1 MRILRKL
8 FLHRQ
13 EWVDQF
19 GVPFAF
25 GRVNCHPMFF
35 SFGESYVWCSH
46 KDKEKHSNVDSQQN
60 VVMDIDSELSD
71 NNNHHSNN
79 TNSQQN
85 VVMDIDSELS
95 DNHNHHSN
103 NTNSQ
108 QNVIM
113 DIDGEESEDNH
124 NENVAE
130 QNGNNQK
137 ETGCWKLK
145 AHPNQMYFWMFTDL
159 KTRPCRVNL
168 YRARA
173 LKQFISKPL
182 HVRQRECQ
190 QKVIKKCPGWKIATY
205 QAIIELSELSC
216 TKKKRAL
223 LKYYGQNGVRKAP
236 KKQTLTPGTVSSA
249 NLFIGKRR
257 QRMHQAI
264 IRGEA
269 NYEHFP
275 VQARKDT
282 VHRKLTTFCYK
293 IDINFSTIQQIN
305 EILGEMKKCHAKVV
319 HTLESIR
326 GQKGRF

>member
-1 MRILRKL
+1 M
-8 FLHRQ
+8 HRQ

-35 SFGESYVWCSH
+35 SFGESNVWCVD
-46 KDKEKHSNVDSQQN
+46 KDKKKDNNVDSQQN
-60 VVMDIDSELSD
+60 IIMDIDSEF
-71 NNNHHSNN
+71 
-79 TNSQQN
+79 
-85 VVMDIDSELS
+85 S

-113 DIDGEESEDNH
+113 DIDSEES
-124 NENVAE
+124 ENVAE
-130 QNGNNQK
+130 QNDNNQK

-182 HVRQRECQ
+182 HVRQSECQ

-216 TKKKRAL
+216 AKKKRAL

-282 VHRKLTTFCYK
+282 VHRKLTTFC
-293 IDINFSTIQQIN
+293 
-305 EILGEMKKCHAKVV
+305 
-319 HTLESIR
+319 
-326 GQKGRF
+326 